1 MAWSIDQVTK
11 FYGEYATQYDDEIRD
26 PDSYPAPFVIASMVL
41 AHLAQNK
48 EIAAAAAAAAAA
60 ADIGDSEPLR
70 VLDLGCGTGQSSKL
84 FFPQPLRRA
93 IDVYGVDAT
102 PEMLEKAKKY
112 PFRSLI
118 CQDIE
123 SPLPFLSSTHKTFDA
138 VICVGVIDFI
148 SDPAALLTTVRNALS
163 PSRGSCFGL
172 TIPQSG
178 DLNAFGSDDAVR
190 ELVEDAGFVVLK
202 HELIFGYEDSE
213 TKEVIHYHGLLL
225 GVK

>member
-26 PDSYPAPFVIASMVL
+26 PNSYPAPFVIASMVL

-48 EIAAAAAAAAAA
+48 ENSDVD
-60 ADIGDSEPLR
+60 ADGDSGAPPLR

-84 FFPQPLRRA
+84 FFPQPLSRA

-123 SPLPFLSSTHKTFDA
+123 SPLPFLSSTNNHFDA

-148 SDPAALLTTVRNALS
+148 SNPAALLTTVRNALT
-163 PSRGSCFGL
+163 PSSHGGGGACFGL

-178 DLNAFGSDDAVR
+178 ELNAYGSDDAVR
-190 ELVEDAGFVVLK
+190 ALVEAAGFVVLK

-213 TKEVIHYHGLLL
+213 TKEVVHYHGLLL